1 MGDKRIWQDLRNQ
14 AWDAKRRGDF
24 QQAVSLL
31 TAAVQEVST
40 LPEDR
45 ADLSMTLN
53 TLANLY
59 AETGQVT
66 NAIEIATRDI
76 EVCRQLPGEAR
87 ILLGS
92 SLMFLAHVLLEARR
106 YAEAIDPATE
116 GAKIYSTVMGEA
128 HSETVRMRQVLAEIQ
143 AGSARPS

>member
-14 AWDAKRRGDF
+14 AWSAKRRGDF

-40 LPEDR
+40 HPEDR
-45 ADLSMTLN
+45 PDLHVTLN
-53 TLANLY
+53 TLASLY

-76 EVCRQLPGEAR
+76 EVCRQLPNEAR

-106 YAEAIDPATE
+106 YAEVIDPATE
-116 GAKIYSTVMGEA
+116 GAEIYSTVMGET
-128 HSETVRMRQVLAEIQ
+128 HSETVRMRQVLTEAHE
-143 AGSARPS
+143 GLTRPS